1 VIRNVLIA
9 VYVVVGLIVAN
20 SHHYFKRLDEIRP
33 IASAVLAVALWPLV
47 LFGVN
52 LHIK

>member
-1 VIRNVLIA
+1 MLRKLFIVA
-9 VYVVVGLIVAN
+9 YVVVGLIVAN
-20 SHHYFKRLDEIRP
+20 SHHYFKHLSGVKPVI
-33 IASAVLAVALWPLV
+33 SAVLGVALWPLV

>member
-1 VIRNVLIA
+1 MIRNALIA
-9 VYVVVGLIVAN
+9 VYVVVGLVVAN
-20 SHHYFKRLDEIRP
+20 SHHFFKRLDAIKP
-33 IASAVLAVALWPLV
+33 IASAVLAVVLWPLV